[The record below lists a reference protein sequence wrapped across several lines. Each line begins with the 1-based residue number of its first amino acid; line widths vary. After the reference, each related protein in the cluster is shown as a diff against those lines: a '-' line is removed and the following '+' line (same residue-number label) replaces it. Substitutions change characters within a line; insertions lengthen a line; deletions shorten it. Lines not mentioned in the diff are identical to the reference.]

1 MMFGP
6 LGHLRVV
13 EGSAFVAAPLAGLT
27 LAQAGADVIR
37 FDPPGGG
44 LDYRRWPLAG
54 GTGRSLFWTGLN
66 KGKRSLC
73 VDIRRPEG
81 REIIQDLIAAP
92 GEGGGLLL
100 TNFAGLPWLA
110 DDVLQARRA
119 DVIKLEI
126 TGNFDGSNAVDYTI
140 NPAVGLPAMTGTGGR
155 DAPTNHVLPAWDV
168 ACGLT
173 AAFGLVSATIERA
186 RTGEGKSIR
195 LALSDVAFA
204 TVGHLGILA
213 EAAVDGIDRGPSGN
227 DLYGAFGRDFPTADG
242 ERVMIVAL
250 TPKQWKALVE
260 VCGIAGA
267 VKQLEARLGVSLRD
281 EGARYVH
288 REAIAALVAPWI
300 AARPLADVASA
311 FDAAGVSWGP
321 YQTVREALERDP
333 RASTANPM
341 FAMIDQPGVGSVLAA
356 GSALSAAGEER
367 APVRPAPV
375 LGADNDAILGDLLG
389 LPSGAIGKL
398 YDSGIVARETAE

>member
-1 MMFGP
+1 MFGP

-44 LDYRRWPLAG
+44 LDYRRWPLAAAS
-54 GTGRSLFWTGLN
+54 GRSLFWTGLN

-81 REIIQDLIAAP
+81 REIVQSLIAAP
-92 GEGGGLLL
+92 GDGGGLLL

-110 DDVLQARRA
+110 DDVLQARRM
-119 DVIKLEI
+119 DVIKVEI
-126 TGNFDGSNAVDYTI
+126 TGNHDGSNAVDYTI
-140 NPAVGLPAMTGTGGR
+140 NPAVGLPAMTGSGGR
-155 DAPTNHVLPAWDV
+155 EAPTNHVLPAWDV
-168 ACGLT
+168 ACGLS
-173 AAFGLVSATIERA
+173 AAFGLVSATIERM
-186 RTGEGKSIR
+186 RTGQGKSIR

-213 EAAVDGIDRGPSGN
+213 EASVNGVDRGPSGN

-250 TPKQWKALVE
+250 TSKQWKALVE
-260 VCGIAGA
+260 VCGIAQA
-267 VKQLEARLGVSLRD
+267 VQDLEAQIGVSLRD
-281 EGARYVH
+281 EGARYIH
-288 REAIAALVAPWI
+288 RDAIAGLVAPWI
-300 AARPLADVASA
+300 AARNLPDVASA

-321 YQTVREALERDP
+321 YQTVRQALEHDP
-333 RASTANPM
+333 RASVANPM
-341 FAMIDQPGVGSVLAA
+341 FAMVDQPGVGPVLAA
-356 GSALSAAGEER
+356 GSPFATTDGDR
-367 APVRPAPV
+367 APPRPAPI

-398 YDSGIVARETAE
+398 YDAGIVVREEAG